1 MRPYMQANLS
11 QPNYMSILRR
21 AARMAFTPL
30 SLLLVLGVFWC
41 LKLTG
46 ITMAGEAFCGHSE
59 HAHDAECG
67 EACPLEAH
75 IHTPN
80 CYSNL
85 EADLETEEI
94 WKASIGDLIPG
105 ASTREKVM
113 LIAQSQ
119 LGYRESE
126 RNFQVDGYGIRRG
139 ITRYGQWY
147 GNPYGDW
154 SAMFVNFCLHYAGA
168 EGVPMNAGPEAMR
181 LQWQAAML
189 YEPALKDNVH
199 VGNLVFLQK
208 EETRRL
214 TFRL

>member
-1 MRPYMQANLS
+1 MRDPSKGY
-11 QPNYMSILRR
+11 LRR
-21 AARMAFTPL
+21 ARRLFRMRSGVYRVIALL
-30 SLLLVLGVFWC
+30 SAVVILAVFWN

-59 HAHDAECG
+59 HAHNAECG
-67 EACPLEAH
+67 EACPIPEH

-94 WKASIGDLIPG
+94 WRASIGDLIPG
-105 ASTREKVM
+105 ASTKEKVM

-126 RNFQVDGYGIRRG
+126 RNFQVDSYGVRRG

-147 GNPYGDW
+147 GNPYGD
-154 SAMFVNFCLHYAGA
+154 
-168 EGVPMNAGPEAMR
+168 
-181 LQWQAAML
+181 
-189 YEPALKDNVH
+189 
-199 VGNLVFLQK
+199 
-208 EETRRL
+208 
-214 TFRL
+214 